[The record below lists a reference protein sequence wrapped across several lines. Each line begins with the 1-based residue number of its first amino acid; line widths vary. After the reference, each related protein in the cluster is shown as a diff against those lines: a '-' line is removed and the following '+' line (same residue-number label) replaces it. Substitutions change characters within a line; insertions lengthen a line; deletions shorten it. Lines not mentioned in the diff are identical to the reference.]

1 MKKSRDGVK
10 VNINGTSADEIN
22 NLKVNDLLIG
32 QVKEKG
38 IEDEPPANS
47 SPKTSGLPSESALV
61 SPPTSKGYGLKKW
74 KRLRRDSAK
83 NGSASVESEKILK
96 RELSGTS
103 SLTKSPDKPREATEK
118 SKGFFACPNDLIR
131 SSGASD
137 PFAINGSSSS
147 SRLAIGT
154 AFTAG
159 TDSENSDDRSS
170 RSSTAASAPR
180 LPGVLGHAQNRN
192 KIKNLSEK
200 GLGKSIHRVQLRKG
214 QIETSKKPRG
224 GEGVIEEEH
233 SLSSMES
240 DSRSSN
246 VVFVRG
252 GTSVINN
259 GKQRGRTANSDA
271 QNCVEAGSSEQ
282 QFIEELQTGFR
293 EGNKEETEAEAEGE
307 DADLSSEAKEEQSET
322 SRHSVE
328 HDPLVE
334 SIFSLQAAQEALEKE
349 IQKLGEIGKE
359 PGFLQSGKKVEDVG
373 LCTLFTGTTSSREI
387 HDDASTTG
395 QPVSEENRQSSASN
409 SLETQVMILTKHV
422 NQLQSKLEEA
432 STVVEAKEAIIT
444 KLEAALSSGSKSE
457 LQQQRSGE
465 MEAELEGLF
474 KQKVEAEVEYLIMT
488 RYIQKVRIAA
498 ASNDPC
504 TLLVEQEHL
513 VREQEEVLNMLG
525 ETESKAA
532 MLKRQAEELEYYC
545 GNISAAE
552 EVLKMQK
559 RICKFTF
566 CFSIQ
571 LVLLF
576 LVFAFF
582 ILQLSSHSTEFVP
595 T

>member
-61 SPPTSKGYGLKKW
+61 SPPTTKGYGLKKW
-74 KRLRRDSAK
+74 KRFRRDSVK

-103 SLTKSPDKPREATEK
+103 SLTKSPDKPKPREATEK
-118 SKGFFACPNDLIR
+118 SQVFFACPNDLIR
-131 SSGASD
+131 SSGAYD

-159 TDSENSDDRSS
+159 TGSENSDDRSS

-180 LPGVLGHAQNRN
+180 SPGVLGHAQSRN
-192 KIKNLSEK
+192 KIKNLSGK
-200 GLGKSIHRVQLRKG
+200 GVAKSIQGVQLGKG

-224 GEGVIEEEH
+224 GERVIEEEH

-282 QFIEELQTGFR
+282 QFIEELQTGCR
-293 EGNKEETEAEAEGE
+293 EGDTEETEAEAEGE

-322 SRHSVE
+322 SRHSIE

-334 SIFSLQAAQEALEKE
+334 SIFSLQAAQEALEK
-349 IQKLGEIGKE
+349 GECL
-359 PGFLQSGKKVEDVG
+359 P
-373 LCTLFTGTTSSREI
+373 
-387 HDDASTTG
+387 
-395 QPVSEENRQSSASN
+395 N
-409 SLETQVMILTKHV
+409 
-422 NQLQSKLEEA
+422 
-432 STVVEAKEAIIT
+432 
-444 KLEAALSSGSKSE
+444 
-457 LQQQRSGE
+457 
-465 MEAELEGLF
+465 
-474 KQKVEAEVEYLIMT
+474 
-488 RYIQKVRIAA
+488 
-498 ASNDPC
+498 
-504 TLLVEQEHL
+504 LL
-513 VREQEEVLNMLG
+513 
-525 ETESKAA
+525 
-532 MLKRQAEELEYYC
+532 
-545 GNISAAE
+545 
-552 EVLKMQK
+552 
-559 RICKFTF
+559 
-566 CFSIQ
+566 
-571 LVLLF
+571 
-576 LVFAFF
+576 
-582 ILQLSSHSTEFVP
+582 
-595 T
+595 